1 MAAAGE
7 TSACVVTEAGKVLA
21 WGTTV
26 LSYKSE
32 RVRRVTTLQAGR
44 ARVSYPASRA
54 SKATLQYSQGPKG
67 YPANGAS
74 KATLQYFQGPKGR
87 GVSNACSQC

>member
-1 MAAAGE
+1 MKTTMAAAGE

-44 ARVSYPASRA
+44 ARVSYPA
-54 SKATLQYSQGPKG
+54 
-67 YPANGAS
+67 NGAS
-74 KATLQYFQGPKGR
+74 KATL
-87 GVSNACSQC
+87 